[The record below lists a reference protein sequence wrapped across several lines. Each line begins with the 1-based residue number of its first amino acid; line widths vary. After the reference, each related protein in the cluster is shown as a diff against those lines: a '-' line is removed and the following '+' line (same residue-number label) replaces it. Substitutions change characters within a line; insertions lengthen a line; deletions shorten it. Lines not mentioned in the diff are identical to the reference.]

1 MIMSTAEK
9 VFGGSGAVIL
19 EESERFYWFTEVY
32 KVHQEALWWY
42 AFAWWTVEDVWSAR
56 SRSRFAKRV
65 SVLPGSSYWV
75 LKSGVQWGPLEGGGR
90 SELWQWDGE
99 RATFVEEYQAFQ
111 L

>member
-32 KVHQEALWWY
+32 KVHQEALWY